1 MEAKRSAVSTHTP
14 MLAVQRLHKSYR
26 TQYGDPVL
34 ALADTSF
41 QIDEGEFVAVVGPS
55 GCGKSTLLKIF
66 AGLLPRSGGDIFLH
80 GEAITGPRSDVGV
93 VFQDSVLLPW
103 LTILENVLLPVRI
116 QKLDIES
123 HKERA
128 SDLLGRMSGLSGFE
142 ARYPSELSGGMK
154 QRAAICRGLIHDP
167 AILLM
172 DEPFGA
178 LDAMTRERMN
188 AELQRIWMESGKT
201 IFLITH
207 SIGEA
212 VFLADRV
219 LVMSDRPGRI
229 VEDLRV
235 ELPRPR
241 SLDDM
246 GSDKF
251 GVYANHIRSL
261 LNAKGGVD

>member
-1 MEAKRSAVSTHTP
+1 MMDTLLMSSTTLP
-14 MLAVQRLHKSYR
+14 MLDVRELHKSYK
-26 TQYGDPVL
+26 TKQGEPVL
-34 ALADTSF
+34 ALSNTSF
-41 QIDEGEFVAVVGPS
+41 AIVEGEFVAVVGPS
-55 GCGKSTLLKIF
+55 GCGKSTLLRIF
-66 AGLLPRSGGDIFLH
+66 AGLLQRSGGEITLH
-80 GEAITGPRSDVGV
+80 GEPIAGPRGDVGV

-103 LTILENVLLPVRI
+103 LTVFENVLLPARI
-116 QKLDIES
+116 QKLDLV
-123 HKERA
+123 KYRERA
-128 SDLLGRMSGLSGFE
+128 RDLLGRMSRLAGFE
-142 ARYPSELSGGMK
+142 ERYPSELSGGMK
-154 QRAAICRGLIHDP
+154 QRVAICRGLLHDP

-188 AELQRIWMESGKT
+188 DELQRIWMESHKT

-229 VEDLRV
+229 VEDIRI

-261 LNAKGGVD
+261 MNARGGVD

>member
-1 MEAKRSAVSTHTP
+1 MEALSSAASTRAP
-14 MLAVQRLHKSYR
+14 MLAVQGLHKTYQSR
-26 TQYGDPVL
+26 NGNPVL

-41 QIDEGEFVAVVGPS
+41 QIAEGEFVAVVGPS

-66 AGLLPRSGGDIFLH
+66 AGLLPRSGGEVLLH
-80 GEAITGPRSDVGV
+80 GEPISGPRRDVGV

-103 LTILENVLLPVRI
+103 LTVLENVLLPVRI
-116 QKLDIES
+116 QKLDMER

-142 ARYPSELSGGMK
+142 SRYPNELSGGMK

-167 AILLM
+167 SILLM

-219 LVMSDRPGRI
+219 LVMSDRPGRV

-246 GSDKF
+246 SSDKF

>member
-1 MEAKRSAVSTHTP
+1 MRSSPAQARGPILDV
-14 MLAVQRLHKSYR
+14 RGLHKSYH
-26 TQYGDPVL
+26 TQAGDTVL
-34 ALADTSF
+34 ALTDTSF
-41 QIDEGEFVAVVGPS
+41 QIGDGEFVAVVGPS

-66 AGLLPRSGGDIFLH
+66 AGLLPRSGGDLFLH
-80 GEAITGPRSDVGV
+80 GEPITGPRSDVGV

-103 LTILENVLLPVRI
+103 LTIVENVMLPVRI
-116 QKLDIES
+116 QKLDVA
-123 HKERA
+123 HYKERA
-128 SDLLGRMSGLSGFE
+128 SDLLGRISGLSGFE
-142 ARYPSELSGGMK
+142 ERYPNELSGGMK

-188 AELQRIWMESGKT
+188 AELQRIWMESKKT

-229 VEDLRV
+229 VEDLRID
-235 ELPRPR
+235 LPRPR

>member
-1 MEAKRSAVSTHTP
+1 
-14 MLAVQRLHKSYR
+14 
-26 TQYGDPVL
+26 
-34 ALADTSF
+34 
-41 QIDEGEFVAVVGPS
+41 
-55 GCGKSTLLKIF
+55 
-66 AGLLPRSGGDIFLH
+66 
-80 GEAITGPRSDVGV
+80 V

-103 LTILENVLLPVRI
+103 LTVFENVLLPARI
-116 QKLDIES
+116 QKLDLV
-123 HKERA
+123 KYRERA
-128 SDLLGRMSGLSGFE
+128 RDLLGRMSRLAGFE
-142 ARYPSELSGGMK
+142 ERYPSELSGGMK
-154 QRAAICRGLIHDP
+154 QRVAICRGLLHDP

-188 AELQRIWMESGKT
+188 DELQRIWMESHKT

-229 VEDLRV
+229 VEDIRI

-261 LNAKGGVD
+261 MNARGGVD